1 MTTDGAISRS
11 PTSRR
16 RLPSAPHR
24 APVRPLDD
32 GTTEVVRVI
41 QFVWAAGRGVQPV
54 LMVERELLN

>member
-1 MTTDGAISRS
+1 MTPR
-11 PTSRR
+11 
-16 RLPSAPHR
+16 R

-41 QFVWAAGRGVQPV
+41 QFVWAGGHAVQPV